1 VTTTRGRTTT
11 TRWHAL
17 VRFVRALLGEDA
29 YDRYLEHEA
38 AHGRAPGD
46 PGVMTAREF
55 WRDRTDR
62 QDRSPQ
68 GRCC

>member
-1 VTTTRGRTTT
+1 MSAAAVGPRPRRGL
-11 TRWHAL
+11 RWYL
-17 VRFVRALLGEDA
+17 RGMLREDA
-29 YDRYLEHEA
+29 YERYLEHEA

-46 PGVMTAREF
+46 PGVMSAREF

-62 QDRSPQ
+62 QDREPQ